1 MRPLPRGRTPLLSR
15 SRIQGWEGGGGVE
28 RGVLKEEMVAEWGP
42 VRADSGLVPHRPKL
56 MLEFDAVGEGEW
68 VVLVRSSEI

>member
-1 MRPLPRGRTPLLSR
+1 VG
-15 SRIQGWEGGGGVE
+15 

-56 MLEFDAVGEGEW
+56 MLEFDAVEEGGRGGEGGVGGIGEE
-68 VVLVRSSEI
+68 L